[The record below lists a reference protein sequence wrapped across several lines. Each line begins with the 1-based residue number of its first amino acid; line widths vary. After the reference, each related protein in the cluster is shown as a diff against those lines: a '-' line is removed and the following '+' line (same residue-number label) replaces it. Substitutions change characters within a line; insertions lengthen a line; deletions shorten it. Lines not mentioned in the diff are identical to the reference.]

1 MKKFARNI
9 AVFLVPVFIGIILLF
24 TVPVNKKFSYQF
36 VKGECS
42 NIASWIYYRAFENQK
57 SIDIAFSGASHF
69 ACGIMDELIEN
80 ELNSN
85 SDYPITVANLGYC
98 RGGRDVQYIMLKDIL
113 KHKKPKILF
122 IEIAEDE
129 PRKSHPVFPF
139 LAESNDLFGSFV
151 FFNQRYFK
159 SLWNGLIVRFEFFKF
174 KLMRETYFTPDN
186 TSNFGY
192 LHSDQLANPDEMESN
207 KRAWQN
213 KLNRPKPE
221 LIKTIERNYSKHYFT
236 KIVQLANQHKCR
248 VLFFYLP
255 ESGSNLKVP
264 LNMKFYETLAPVIS
278 LPDTIINNPANWKDP
293 MHFNDTGA
301 EKTSLFIVPV
311 IEKELAKIDNV
322 AKN

>member
-1 MKKFARNI
+1 MKKFVQNI
-9 AVFLVPVFIGIILLF
+9 AVFFIPVFIGVILLF
-24 TVPVNKKFSYQF
+24 AVPVNKKFSYQF

-42 NIASWIYYRAFENQK
+42 NIASWIYSRTFENSK

-69 ACGIMDELIEN
+69 ACGIMDELIDN
-80 ELNSN
+80 ELNNN
-85 SDYPITVANLGYC
+85 SDSPVTVANLGYC
-98 RGGRDVQYIMLKDIL
+98 RGGRDVQYVMLKDIL

-139 LAESNDLFGSFV
+139 LAESNDLFSSFE

-174 KLMRETYFTPDN
+174 KLMHKTYFTPDN
-186 TSNFGY
+186 TTDFGY
-192 LHSDQLANPDEMESN
+192 LYSDQLASSEEMESN
-207 KRAWQN
+207 RKAWKD

-221 LIKTIERNYSKHYFT
+221 LIKTIERNYSKHYLT
-236 KIVQLANQHKCR
+236 KIVQLANHHNCR

-255 ESGSNLKVP
+255 ESGSNLKEP
-264 LNMKFYETLAPVIS
+264 LNMKFYETLAPVVS

-301 EKTSLFIVPV
+301 KKTSLFIVSV
-311 IEKELAKIDNV
+311 IEKELAKIDNEL
-322 AKN
+322 KN

>member
-1 MKKFARNI
+1 MKKFVRNI

-24 TVPVNKKFSYQF
+24 AVPVNKKFSYQF

-42 NIASWIYYRAFENQK
+42 NIASWIYSRTFENSK

-80 ELNSN
+80 ELNNN
-85 SDYPITVANLGYC
+85 SDSPITVANLGYC
-98 RGGRDVQYIMLKDIL
+98 RGGRDVQYVMLKDIL
-113 KHKKPKILF
+113 KHKNPKILF

-139 LAESNDLFGSFV
+139 LAESNDLFGSFE

-174 KLMRETYFTPDN
+174 KLMHKTYFTPDN
-186 TSNFGY
+186 TTDFGY
-192 LHSDQLANPDEMESN
+192 LYSDQLASSEEMESN
-207 KRAWQN
+207 RKAWKN

-221 LIKTIERNYSKHYFT
+221 LIKTIERNYSKHYLT
-236 KIVQLANQHKCR
+236 KIVQLANHRNCR

-255 ESGSNLKVP
+255 ESGSNLKEP
-264 LNMKFYETLAPVIS
+264 LNMKFYETLAPVVS

-301 EKTSLFIVPV
+301 KKTSQFIVPV
-311 IEKELAKIDNV
+311 IEKELAKIDNEI
-322 AKN
+322 KN